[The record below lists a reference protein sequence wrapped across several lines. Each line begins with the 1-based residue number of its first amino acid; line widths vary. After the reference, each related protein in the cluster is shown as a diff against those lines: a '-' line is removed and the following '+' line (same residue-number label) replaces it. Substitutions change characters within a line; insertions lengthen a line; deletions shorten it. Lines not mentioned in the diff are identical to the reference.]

1 MHTSALTKRESNNP
15 QTYRRVIFLLLK
27 YGIIDLNLVHR
38 NLSKNIYISSVLPCL
53 QCVCVYNVLIFEKQ
67 DALKVFIISNSHS
80 MSSDIYAHKIAVMHQ
95 YFQKKMVQKY
105 LFHKHIYFWE
115 EEICLCHSQKC
126 LLILSTF
133 ICYEN

>member
-1 MHTSALTKRESNNP
+1 M
-15 QTYRRVIFLLLK
+15 LLK

-53 QCVCVYNVLIFEKQ
+53 LCVYNILIFEKQ

-80 MSSDIYAHKIAVMHQ
+80 MSSDIYAHKIAVMLQ
-95 YFQKKMVQKY
+95 YFQKKDGAKISISQTY
-105 LFHKHIYFWE
+105 LFLRGGNMSLVIHKSVSID
-115 EEICLCHSQKC
+115 IV
-126 LLILSTF
+126 STF